1 MNASSSPA
9 LNPLKEGLSN
19 RPLPRPCNVVIFGA
33 SGDLTYRKLI
43 PALYNLE
50 ADGDLPATTRITG
63 FARRPKTDETFR
75 AELGEALANFSRSG
89 KQEDIWKDFS
99 PRVHY
104 HQSEFSNG
112 EGYRELAQKLDR
124 FDAEN
129 GTAGNRLF
137 YLSVGPSE
145 FEGILGKLAEYGLNK
160 AREGAWARVIVE
172 KPFGHDRSTAHT
184 LNEKVSRVFAEQDT
198 YRIDHYLG
206 KETAQNIMVLRF
218 ANSIFEPLWNHRYI
232 DHIQITAAEPM
243 GVEARGPYYE
253 SSGALRDMCQNH
265 LTQILCL
272 VAMEPPTDLSADSVR
287 DEKLKVVRALRKYT
301 PSEVAQNVVRAQYT
315 AGAISGKEVLGYRAE
330 DRVSP
335 QSQTETYV
343 AFRAF
348 VDNWRWDGVPFYVRV
363 GKRMPKHGTE
373 IAIYF
378 KDTPGVLFNA
388 QQAGLGPN
396 VLVIRIQP
404 DEGISLRIQ
413 SKRPGSQLAIEPV
426 KMDFHYKTSFGKPS
440 PEAYERLLLDAMSG
454 DATLFARRDE
464 VDAAWTFIDCIE
476 DAWHKNPVPPV
487 MAEYPAGS
495 WGPKEAE
502 DLLAKDGRSW
512 RRL

>member
-1 MNASSSPA
+1 VNATPTQPV
-9 LNPLKEGLSN
+9 NPLKEGLSS

-43 PALYNLE
+43 PALYNLQ
-50 ADGDLPATTRITG
+50 ADGDLPPTSRITG
-63 FARRPKTDETFR
+63 FARRPKTDEVYRT
-75 AELGEALANFSRSG
+75 ELAEALSKFSRSG
-89 KQEDIWKDFS
+89 RNDAVWSDFS
-99 PRVHY
+99 SRVHY
-104 HQSEFSNG
+104 HQSEFGNG
-112 EGYRELAQKLDR
+112 EGYRLLAEKLNK
-124 FDAEN
+124 FDEEN

-137 YLSVGPSE
+137 YLSVSPTE

-160 AREGAWARVIVE
+160 TREGSWTRVIVE
-172 KPFGHDRSTAHT
+172 KPFGHDRQSAHN
-184 LNEKVSRVFAEQDT
+184 LNSKLAGVFSETDT

-206 KETAQNIMVLRF
+206 KETAQNIMVMRF

-232 DHIQITAAEPM
+232 DHVQITASEPM

-272 VAMEPPTDLSADSVR
+272 IAMEPPTDLSADSVR
-287 DEKLKVVRALRKYT
+287 DEKLKVVRALRKFT
-301 PSEVAQNVVRAQYT
+301 PEQVAQNVVRAQYGT
-315 AGAISGKEVLGYRAE
+315 GSVMGKDVPDYRSE

-396 VLVIRIQP
+396 VLVMRIQP

-413 SKRPGSQLAIEPV
+413 SKRPGAQLAIEPV

-440 PEAYERLLLDAMSG
+440 PEAYERLLLDAMAG

-476 DAWHKNPVPPV
+476 KAWHENPNPPPMV
-487 MAEYPAGS
+487 SYPAGS
-495 WGPKEAE
+495 WGPKEAD
-502 DLLAKDGRSW
+502 DLLAADGRAW

>member
-1 MNASSSPA
+1 MNATPTQPV
-9 LNPLKEGLSN
+9 NPLKEGLSS

-43 PALYNLE
+43 PALYNLQV
-50 ADGDLPATTRITG
+50 DGDLPATSRITG
-63 FARRPKTDETFR
+63 FARRPKSDEVYRT
-75 AELGEALANFSRSG
+75 ELSEALSKFSRSG
-89 KQEDIWKDFS
+89 KNEIVWGDFS
-99 PRVHY
+99 SRVHY

-112 EGYRELAQKLDR
+112 EGYRLLAEKLNK
-124 FDAEN
+124 FDEEN

-137 YLSVGPSE
+137 YLSVSPTE

-160 AREGAWARVIVE
+160 TQEGSWTRVIVE
-172 KPFGHDRSTAHT
+172 KPFGHDRETAHT
-184 LNEKVSRVFAEQDT
+184 LNSKLAGVFSEKDT

-206 KETAQNIMVLRF
+206 KETAQNIMVMRF

-287 DEKLKVVRALRKYT
+287 DEKLKVVRALRKFT
-301 PSEVAQNVVRAQYT
+301 PEQVAQNVVRAQYG
-315 AGAISGKEVLGYRAE
+315 AGSAMGKDVPAYRSE

-335 QSQTETYV
+335 TSDTETYV

-396 VLVIRIQP
+396 VLVMRIQP

-413 SKRPGSQLAIEPV
+413 SKRPGAQLAIEPV

-440 PEAYERLLLDAMSG
+440 PEAYERLLLDAMAG

-476 DAWHKNPVPPV
+476 KAWHENPTPPP
-487 MAEYPAGS
+487 MASYPAGS
-495 WGPKEAE
+495 WGPKEAD
-502 DLLAKDGRSW
+502 DLLAADGRAW

>member
-1 MNASSSPA
+1 MNATPTQPV
-9 LNPLKEGLSN
+9 NPLKEGLSS

-43 PALYNLE
+43 PALYNLQ
-50 ADGDLPATTRITG
+50 ADGDLPPTSRITG
-63 FARRPKTDETFR
+63 FARRPKTDEVYRT
-75 AELGEALANFSRSG
+75 ELAEALSKFSRSG
-89 KQEDIWKDFS
+89 RNDAVWSDFS
-99 PRVHY
+99 SRVHY
-104 HQSEFSNG
+104 HQSEFGNG
-112 EGYRELAQKLDR
+112 EGYRLLAEKLNK
-124 FDAEN
+124 FDEEN

-137 YLSVGPSE
+137 YLSVSPTE

-160 AREGAWARVIVE
+160 TREGSWTRVIVE
-172 KPFGHDRSTAHT
+172 KPFGHDRQSAHN
-184 LNEKVSRVFAEQDT
+184 LNSKLAGVFTEADT

-206 KETAQNIMVLRF
+206 KETAQNIMVMRF

-232 DHIQITAAEPM
+232 DHVQITASEPM

-287 DEKLKVVRALRKYT
+287 DEKLKVVRALRKFT
-301 PSEVAQNVVRAQYT
+301 PEQVAQNVVRAQY
-315 AGAISGKEVLGYRAE
+315 GSGSIMGKDVPDYRSE

-396 VLVIRIQP
+396 VLVMRIQP

-413 SKRPGSQLAIEPV
+413 SKRPGAQLAIEPV

-440 PEAYERLLLDAMSG
+440 PEAYERLLLDAMAG

-476 DAWHKNPVPPV
+476 KAWHENPNPPP
-487 MAEYPAGS
+487 MASYPAGS
-495 WGPKEAE
+495 WGPKEAD
-502 DLLAKDGRSW
+502 DLLAADGRAW